1 MISAGFVHTVYF
13 WLNESVTEADKLE
26 FEKGLA
32 MLGTI
37 PTVQTIFFG
46 TPAMTPRDVVDN
58 SYGYGLTLLFKDRAD
73 QDSYQDDPVHHVFI
87 NAHKHLW
94 KRVQVYDYLAK

>member
-13 WLNESVTEADKLE
+13 WLKEGTTEADKAD

-32 MLGTI
+32 KLCTI
-37 PTVQTIFFG
+37 DLIQTGYFG

-73 QDSYQDDPVHHVFI
+73 QDAYQVHPDHDVFI
-87 NAHKHLW
+87 AAHKHIW
-94 KRVQVYDYLAK
+94 ERVHVYDYVVK

>member
-1 MISAGFVHTVYF
+1 MISAGFVHTVFF
-13 WLNESVTEADKLE
+13 WLHEGTTEADKAD

-32 MLGTI
+32 MLGSC

-46 TPAMTPRDVVDN
+46 PPAMTPRDVVDN

-73 QDSYQDDPVHHVFI
+73 QDSYQVDPIHHKFI
-87 NAHKHLW
+87 EAHKHLW
-94 KRVQVYDYLAK
+94 KRVQVYDYLVE